1 MRLEIEQGIGIHIS
15 EAELEILRKLSP
27 GQQAQE
33 QFTDDEIKLI
43 NKLINKNVVKR
54 RNLGSRVFY
63 ETRSKSIG

>member
-1 MRLEIEQGIGIHIS
+1 MRIEIQPGIGIHIS
-15 EAELEILRKLSP
+15 DVEADLLRRMLLGES
-27 GQQAQE
+27 AQE
-33 QFTDDEIKLI
+33 LFTDDEIKLI

>member
-1 MRLEIEQGIGIHIS
+1 MRIEIEQGIGIHIS
-15 EAELEILRKLSP
+15 EAEIKILRKLSP

-54 RNLGSRVFY
+54 RNLGSKVFY
-63 ETRSKSIG
+63 EARSKSIG

>member
-1 MRLEIEQGIGIHIS
+1 MRIEIEQGIGIHIS
-15 EAELEILRKLSP
+15 EAELGILRKLSP

-54 RNLGSRVFY
+54 RNLGSKVFY
-63 ETRSKSIG
+63 EARSKSIG

>member
-1 MRLEIEQGIGIHIS
+1 MRIEIEQGIGIHIS
-15 EAELEILRKLSP
+15 EAEIEILRKLSP

-54 RNLGSRVFY
+54 RNLGSKVFY
-63 ETRSKSIG
+63 EARSKSIG